1 MLRMCEEHVPPE
13 LNKVRHL
20 YPQYVWVMCD
30 QSVTIYL
37 FRQNNLTILAFLLIP
52 QMTQK
57 DIAFVADFL
66 SEHFSE
72 VRSR

>member
-13 LNKVRHL
+13 LNKVSFIT
-20 YPQYVWVMCD
+20 CD
-30 QSVTIYL
+30 IKSFAKVQIKQ
-37 FRQNNLTILAFLLIP
+37 FFFI

-72 VRSR
+72 VSPSK